1 MEHAMKSTIPA
12 LLALAVSSTPSAW
25 AEIHNTDTGVSPS
38 PAVAIKP
45 SASQSSSPGNAK
57 PSLVNQTEPRGKLL
71 YENHCTGCHDS
82 TAHIRA
88 HHKVKTINDI
98 NHWVT
103 RWSKDLSLKWKAD
116 EIEDVVNYLNREFY
130 KLDAPVRD

>member
-1 MEHAMKSTIPA
+1 MKSTILA
-12 LLALAVSSTPSAW
+12 LLALAVASASNTW
-25 AEIHNTDTGVSPS
+25 AEIHKADEDAPPP
-38 PAVAIKP
+38 PAGAIKP
-45 SASQSSSPGNAK
+45 SESPSRNPGNAP
-57 PSLVNQTEPRGKLL
+57 PSLINKTESRGKLL

-98 NHWVT
+98 DHWVR

-116 EIEDVVNYLNREFY
+116 EIDDVVDYLNREFY
-130 KLDAPVRD
+130 KLKAPVRD